1 MRLRILIPDFSGK
14 EILRI
19 IDMNGRTIVNRLLKE
34 KDSYT
39 DLSILKQGIYIA
51 EVRSKSQNKIGKI
64 IISK

>member
-1 MRLRILIPDFSGK
+1 
-14 EILRI
+14 
-19 IDMNGRTIVNRLLKE
+19 LLKE